1 MLNKPS
7 LWVLLIACLTGSTI
21 TAAAPRSGAM
31 LGNTCAGCHGTN
43 GYSAGH
49 IMPSLA
55 GMDKR
60 YLQKSMRDFRS
71 GARPSTVMGR
81 IARGYTDADIAA
93 MASFFA
99 EQEWRQAPGKVNK
112 KLVAEGKAIHMDQCE
127 SCHADGGRKNKD
139 EVPRLAG
146 QWQPYLYILL
156 RDMHD
161 IDFEGVQPIRMR
173 QRVQKL
179 SKEELEALSHYYAGQ
194 K

>member
-1 MLNKPS
+1 
-7 LWVLLIACLTGSTI
+7 
-21 TAAAPRSGAM
+21 
-31 LGNTCAGCHGTN
+31 
-43 GYSAGH
+43 
-49 IMPSLA
+49 MPSLA

-60 YLQKSMRDFRS
+60 YLQKSMHDFRS
-71 GARPSTVMGR
+71 DARASTVMGR
-81 IARGYTDADIAA
+81 IARGYSDAEIAA

-99 EQEWRQAPGKVNK
+99 EQEWRQASGKVNR
-112 KLVAEGKAIHMDQCE
+112 KLVAQGKDIHMDQCE

-146 QWQPYLYILL
+146 QWQPYLYIML

-179 SKEELEALSHYYAGQ
+179 SQEELEALSHYYAGQ